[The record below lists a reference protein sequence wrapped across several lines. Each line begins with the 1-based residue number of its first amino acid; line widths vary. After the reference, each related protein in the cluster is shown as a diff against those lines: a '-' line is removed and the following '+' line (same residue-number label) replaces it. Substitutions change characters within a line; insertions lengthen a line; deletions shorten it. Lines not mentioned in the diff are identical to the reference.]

1 MRELDN
7 RILFQMSATD
17 SSNLIDSPAANKL
30 GANRALAYSEEQGSM
45 EKFRPYALPNEK
57 WLAEVKQTLVAKSQ
71 SSGIQ
76 PGEFPPDPAE
86 AVAAEA
92 AEKAKAA
99 EEPDESESEP
109 PADSDDDKNAA

>member
-17 SSNLIDSPAANKL
+17 SSNLIDSPTANKL
-30 GANRALAYSEEQGSM
+30 GANRALAYSEEQGST

-57 WLAEVKQTLVAKSQ
+57 WLSEVKQTLAAKSQ
-71 SSGIQ
+71 ASGIK

-92 AEKAKAA
+92 AEKAKTGEEA
-99 EEPDESESEP
+99 EEPESEP
-109 PADSDDDKNAA
+109 PADSDDDKDAA